1 MVNAQKLFSLEG
13 RKAIVTGGTS
23 GIGRTVAHYLASA
36 GADIAIISRHEDASR
51 KEAERIAADYGV
63 RTIGLACDVTDEYA
77 VCNAVDTI
85 SEQLGVADV
94 LFNNAGININGAAV
108 SLDYA
113 DWKRVLDVN
122 INGVFL
128 MARAFAKRL
137 IKEGKPGSVINM
149 ASISASIVN
158 LPQSQTAYNTSKAA
172 VLHMTKTL
180 AVEWVQ
186 YGIRVNAVSP
196 GYVWT
201 EMNQVI
207 PEDIRNYWIN
217 ATPFKRFA
225 QPDEIAGAVIYFASD
240 ASTYTSG
247 SELLIDGC
255 FTCL

>member
-1 MVNAQKLFSLEG
+1 MVNAKELFSL
-13 RKAIVTGGTS
+13 KNHTAIVTGGTS
-23 GIGRTVAHYLASA
+23 GIGRSVADYLASA
-36 GADIAIISRHEDASR
+36 GANIAIISRHEDKSKKAA
-51 KEAERIAADYGV
+51 AEIAQEYGV
-63 RTIGLACDVTDEYA
+63 KAFGLECNVTDEDA
-77 VCNAVDTI
+77 VEKAVSAV
-85 SEQLGVADV
+85 SENTGVADI
-94 LFNNAGININGAAV
+94 LFNNAGININGSAIE
-108 SLDYA
+108 LKYE
-113 DWKRVLDVN
+113 DWKHVLDINV
-122 INGVFL
+122 NGVFL

-137 IKEGKPGSVINM
+137 IKEGRSGSVINM

-180 AVEWVQ
+180 AIEWVK

-201 EMNQVI
+201 EMNQVV
-207 PEDIRNYWIN
+207 PEDIRNFWIN

-225 QPDEIAGAVIYFASD
+225 KPDEIAGAVIYFASE
-240 ASTYTSG
+240 ASSYTSG